1 MLQNEFQ
8 IGARRIAAGGDLY
21 VIAEVGSN
29 FNQSLDQ
36 ARRMI
41 DVAAESGANA
51 VKFQLFR
58 ADILYPTGELNALF
72 KSIELKA
79 DWIPILNKHAAD
91 RGLQLLAS
99 AFDRESVDV
108 LEAAG
113 VPAHKIASSE
123 TANLPLLH
131 YIASKGKPLVISTGM
146 CDMVD
151 VEEAV
156 NVCLGAGNG
165 QIALLQCGAM
175 YPLPA
180 ELANL
185 NVIPALAERFK
196 CPVGFSDHT
205 LGSAAGAAA
214 VGLGA
219 TVFEKHFT
227 LDRASEGPD
236 HSYALE
242 PGELNNYIATL
253 VEAHRALGS
262 REKEMLPQERAVGR
276 REGLFAARDLVQ
288 GEVIAA
294 KDFIMRR
301 PATGL
306 RARYASTV
314 AGARVARNVAKD
326 EPLSWDTI
334 TFGGTK

>member
-8 IGARRIAAGGDLY
+8 IGSRRIAAGGELY

-29 FNQSLDQ
+29 FNQDLDQ

-41 DVAAESGANA
+41 DVAAESGAHA

-58 ADILYPTGELNALF
+58 ADVLYPTGELNALF
-72 KSIELKA
+72 KSIELQA
-79 DWIPILNKHAAD
+79 DWIPVLNHHARD

-113 VPAHKIASSE
+113 IPAHKIASSE

-131 YIASKGKPLVISTGM
+131 YIASKRKPLIISTGM

-165 QIALLQCGAM
+165 QLALLQCGAM

-185 NVIPALAERFK
+185 NVIPALAERFE

-227 LDRASEGPD
+227 LDRSSEGPD

-242 PGELNNYIATL
+242 PDELKAYIAAIT
-253 VEAHRALGS
+253 EAHRALGS
-262 REKEMLPQERAVGR
+262 REKEMLPQEKALGR
-276 REGLFAARDLVQ
+276 REGLYAARDLGQ
-288 GEVIAA
+288 GETIAA
-294 KDFIMRR
+294 NDFVIRR

-306 RARYASTV
+306 RARYAS
-314 AGARVARNVAKD
+314 AILGARMARSVAKD
-326 EPLSWDTI
+326 EPLTWDTI
-334 TFGGTK
+334 TFGGER